1 LNPRVAPILRDH
13 LAQHLDADAPQRR
26 LTGMHDAPGSVS
38 ETGAPTA
45 TPGAAEAADVA
56 FAAELATG
64 AGELLLKLRAELGFA
79 DARTLKDA
87 GDRKADDYLLGR
99 LAAERPGD
107 AVLSEEGKGEQG
119 RIGTVRLD
127 ADRVWIIDPLDGT
140 REYAEEGR
148 EDWAV
153 HVALWQRGLGL
164 TAAAVALPAQ
174 AVTLRTDQRYA
185 VPAARPAAPRIA
197 VSRTRPPAEARAAEA
212 ALHAELV
219 PMGSAGAKVMAVVA
233 GTVDAY
239 VHSGGQFEWD
249 SAAPVGVALASGW
262 HASRIDGSPLRYNNS
277 DPYLPDLLVCRPD
290 LAEPL
295 LAAVNGPS
303 ATPASSKSAQY

>member
-1 LNPRVAPILRDH
+1 MHASPDSAPK
-13 LAQHLDADAPQRR
+13 
-26 LTGMHDAPGSVS
+26 TGV
-38 ETGAPTA
+38 PTA
-45 TPGAAEAADVA
+45 SPEAAAPADTA

-64 AGELLLKLRAELGFA
+64 AGELLMKLRAELGFA
-79 DARTLKDA
+79 DPRALKDT
-87 GDRKADDYLLGR
+87 GDRRADDYLLGR

-107 AVLSEEGKGEQG
+107 AVLSEEGEGETG
-119 RIGTVRLD
+119 RVGTARLD

-140 REYAEEGR
+140 REFAEEGR
-148 EDWAV
+148 DDWAV

-164 TAAAVALPAQ
+164 TASAVALPAQ
-174 AVTLRTDQRYA
+174 HATLRTDRPRP
-185 VPAARPAAPRIA
+185 VPSARAGAPRIA
-197 VSRTRPPAEARAAEA
+197 VSRTRPPAEAAAAQA
-212 ALHAELV
+212 ALGAELV

-239 VHSGGQFEWD
+239 VHAGGQFEWD

-262 HASRIDGSPLRYNNS
+262 HASRIDGAPLRYNNP

-295 LAAVNGPS
+295 LAAIR
-303 ATPASSKSAQY
+303 ATH

>member
-1 LNPRVAPILRDH
+1 MPNPRVAPILRDD
-13 LAQHLDADAPQRR
+13 LAQHLDGIGTQRR

-38 ETGAPTA
+38 ATGAPTA
-45 TPGAAEAADVA
+45 TPQAAEPADVA
-56 FAAELATG
+56 FAAELAHG
-64 AGELLLKLRAELGFA
+64 AGELLIKLRAELGFA
-79 DARTLKDA
+79 DPKALKAA
-87 GDRKADDYLLGR
+87 GDRQADDYLLGR

-107 AVLSEEGKGEQG
+107 AVLSEEGKGESG
-119 RIGTVRLD
+119 RVGTVRLD

-148 EDWAV
+148 DDWAV

-164 TAAAVALPAQ
+164 TASAVALPAQ
-174 AVTLRTDQRYA
+174 SVTLRTDETYA
-185 VPAARPAAPRIA
+185 VPEARPAVPRIA
-197 VSRTRPPAEARAAEA
+197 VSRTRPPAAAEA
-212 ALHAELV
+212 AAAALGAELV

-239 VHSGGQFEWD
+239 VHAGGQFEWD
-249 SAAPVGVALASGW
+249 SAAPVAVALASGW

-290 LAEPL
+290 LA
-295 LAAVNGPS
+295 GP
-303 ATPASSKSAQY
+303 A